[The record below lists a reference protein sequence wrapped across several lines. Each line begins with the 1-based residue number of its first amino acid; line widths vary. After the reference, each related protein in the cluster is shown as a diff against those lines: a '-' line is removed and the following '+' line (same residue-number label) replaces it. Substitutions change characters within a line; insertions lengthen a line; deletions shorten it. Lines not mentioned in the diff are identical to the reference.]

1 MQIYL
6 GNRTLTLATQIE
18 KDMPV
23 GGYDA
28 IHKYSNLNELRQFL
42 RSFDGKEELK
52 SGCVYYH
59 DIEQL
64 LEHVKSCYKYIQAA
78 GGLVENEK
86 GEYLVIDRLGKVDLP
101 KGKQEQGETPEENAL
116 REVNEETGLRGLRLG
131 DMICDT
137 YHIYPLKGEM
147 VLKRT
152 RWYQMAVAGV
162 PELVPQTE
170 ENIVSA
176 RWVGVGELAELSAGS
191 YPSLRDVFNFVIGN

>member
-1 MQIYL
+1 MHIYI
-6 GNRTLTLATQIE
+6 GNRTLTLATDIE
-18 KDMPV
+18 EGMPV

-28 IHKYSNLNELRQFL
+28 IHKYSNLNELKQFL
-42 RSFDGKEELK
+42 RSFEAREELK

-101 KGKQEQGETPEENAL
+101 KGKQETGETPEENAL
-116 REVNEETGLRGLRLG
+116 REVNEETGLSGLRLG
-131 DMICDT
+131 EMICDT

-152 RWYQMAVAGV
+152 RWFDMSVEGT
-162 PELVPQTE
+162 PDLVPQTE

-191 YPSLRDVFNFVIGN
+191 YPSLQVVFKSVL